1 MKFPI
6 LTESFR
12 IKRLE
17 PPEDKLHMVLDT
29 DTYNEVDDQ
38 FAVVYALFSPR
49 KSLLMQFMPRR
60 FITPG
65 PMDPLMVWKKATRKY
80 YGS

>member
-1 MKFPI
+1 MEFPI

-17 PPEDKLHMVLDT
+17 PPDSKLHMVLDT

-38 FAVVYALFSPR
+38 FAVVYALFSPE
-49 KSLLMQFMPRR
+49 KLMSKMCH
-60 FITPG
+60 T
-65 PMDPLMVWKKATRKY
+65 LMVSTKEMLA
-80 YGS
+80 